1 MDTTSIIQWN
11 VQGIHQ
17 RKDEILELSKSFQAS
32 IIAAQETFLWE
43 NSNFKI
49 PNFNC
54 LRKDGH
60 FNVRGHGGVAL
71 FIRENIPYKEIT
83 LSTTLTAIA
92 AQITINSTFTIC
104 NIYLPPSRTID
115 RGLLQNLYQQLPQP
129 CLIVG
134 DFNAHSR
141 LWDSTR
147 QNPDQRG
154 SIIEN
159 FINSKNLIL
168 LNNGDPTRIQGPHES
183 AIDLSICSPRLSTE
197 INWSVLNS
205 PQGSDHCPIIMQINT
220 RNQSTQTS
228 IPKLWNTKKALWDL
242 YTSSPAWKDIPDP
255 SPYNNSFIISDLYSR
270 FERACSESIPTR
282 SEHKYYPNP
291 WWNEE
296 LSLSKLLREQ
306 AYQDYRR
313 NKTLPNELLWKRL
326 RAQHKYRVKTFKRKT
341 WREYISNINRNTPMK
356 TIYDTMRK
364 IKGYPP
370 KKNKFSQRR

>member
-60 FNVRGHGGVAL
+60 FNVRAHGGVAL

-104 NIYLPPSRTID
+104 NIYLPPSSTID
-115 RGLLQNLYQQLPQP
+115 RTLFQNLYQQLPQP

-134 DFNAHSR
+134 DFNAHNP
-141 LWDSTR
+141 LWDYTR

-154 SIIEN
+154 NIIEN

-168 LNNGDPTRIQGPHES
+168 LNNGDPTRI
-183 AIDLSICSPRLSTE
+183 
-197 INWSVLNS
+197 
-205 PQGSDHCPIIMQINT
+205 
-220 RNQSTQTS
+220 
-228 IPKLWNTKKALWDL
+228 
-242 YTSSPAWKDIPDP
+242 
-255 SPYNNSFIISDLYSR
+255 
-270 FERACSESIPTR
+270 
-282 SEHKYYPNP
+282 
-291 WWNEE
+291 
-296 LSLSKLLREQ
+296 
-306 AYQDYRR
+306 
-313 NKTLPNELLWKRL
+313 
-326 RAQHKYRVKTFKRKT
+326 
-341 WREYISNINRNTPMK
+341 
-356 TIYDTMRK
+356 
-364 IKGYPP
+364 
-370 KKNKFSQRR
+370 